1 MTRLPAAP
9 PALPAPT
16 VSWDDLQI
24 PLPPVPPMPDLPFLP
39 GLPDFWGTPMQ
50 WLVVVPALT
59 ALAVI
64 TLSGRSNRLAAWL
77 GVGGGLV
84 TFLAA
89 LWQLV
94 VLVRLDGR
102 HTSGSLGALP
112 FGELSV
118 PLGLQVGWP
127 LGLVA
132 VAVALVALVV
142 QVYGRWY
149 LWYDPRYKVFAA
161 TVAAFTAAM
170 LLTVLADD
178 VLLLLVGWEVMGWCS
193 YLLIGHHSTRAAA
206 RRAALKALVVTR
218 TADVG
223 VVLGLVV
230 LAAGAGTTSLTRIVE
245 HWSQVAG
252 EAAAGSSPGGPGPAL
267 TAAMVLLVVGVAG
280 KSALFPFQDWLP
292 DAMEGPTPA
301 SALIHAATMVA
312 AGTVV
317 LVHVFPLL
325 AVTDPARLLLA
336 VLAAVTMLG
345 AALLAFAQGD
355 LKRLLAWSTVSQV
368 ALMLGAL
375 AAATPQT
382 GPDAATQHLLAH
394 AWFKALLFLSA
405 GWLGV
410 LVGGTAMAVVASGGR
425 RYRVLRR
432 RFAWGLLAL
441 AGVPPFVGFVS
452 KELVL
457 GTAETGAIGAGGAAS
472 VVVLAAVGASAP
484 LTAAYCMRAWL
495 VLDRPTL
502 AQQHAAT
509 YHTGPVERI
518 DDFFDEPQVVH
529 EAEGVER
536 AEAAIT
542 SSARLGTTVLTVM
555 TLLGSIVALL
565 PVWRSDVH
573 LNVQLLLATLVLM
586 AAAALAVWF
595 AARGV
600 RTRDAAARVPARLS
614 LAAERGL
621 GADYAYRLVVA
632 TPVMALA
639 RAVTWFDG
647 QVLDAWVRGAGSG
660 ARLVGRAGDLLTP
673 RRVTPSLAGVLGGM
687 LLVVL
692 VAVVTS

>member
-1 MTRLPAAP
+1 MTRLHAAP
-9 PALPAPT
+9 AVPT
-16 VSWDDLQI
+16 LSWDDLQI
-24 PLPPVPPMPDLPFLP
+24 PLPPLPPMPDLSFLP

-50 WLVVVPALT
+50 WLVAVPALT

-64 TLSGRSNRLAAWL
+64 TLSGRSNRLGAWL

-94 VLVRLDGR
+94 VLVRVDGR
-102 HTSGSLGALP
+102 HTSGSIGALP
-112 FGELSV
+112 LGELSV
-118 PLGLQVGWP
+118 PLGLQVDWP

-149 LWYDPRYKVFAA
+149 LWYDPRYTVFAA

-170 LLTVLADD
+170 MLTVLADD

-206 RRAALKALVVTR
+206 RRAALKALLVTR

-230 LAAGAGTTSLTRIVE
+230 LAAGARTTSLTGIVE
-245 HWSQVAG
+245 HWTGVAG
-252 EAAAGSSPGGPGPAL
+252 AAAEPGSPGPTL

-317 LVHVFPLL
+317 LVHLFPLL
-325 AVTDPARLLLA
+325 AATGTARLLLA

-425 RYRVLRR
+425 RYRDRGADHQGGSGGIADLARRGGRCRPAGGGKQGAQLPHGSAARIGTRRRRAPRDLRR
-432 RFAWGLLAL
+432 
-441 AGVPPFVGFVS
+441 P
-452 KELVL
+452 
-457 GTAETGAIGAGGAAS
+457 
-472 VVVLAAVGASAP
+472 
-484 LTAAYCMRAWL
+484 
-495 VLDRPTL
+495 DRPHHVRPRPGRLLVRGQSQRWVRL
-502 AQQHAAT
+502 ASTIARPTRSVLCWALW
-509 YHTGPVERI
+509 
-518 DDFFDEPQVVH
+518 
-529 EAEGVER
+529 
-536 AEAAIT
+536 AAI
-542 SSARLGTTVLTVM
+542 
-555 TLLGSIVALL
+555 ALL
-565 PVWRSDVH
+565 
-573 LNVQLLLATLVLM
+573 
-586 AAAALAVWF
+586 
-595 AARGV
+595 
-600 RTRDAAARVPARLS
+600 
-614 LAAERGL
+614 
-621 GADYAYRLVVA
+621 
-632 TPVMALA
+632 
-639 RAVTWFDG
+639 
-647 QVLDAWVRGAGSG
+647 SG
-660 ARLVGRAGDLLTP
+660 R
-673 RRVTPSLAGVLGGM
+673 M
-687 LLVVL
+687 
-692 VAVVTS
+692 

>member
-9 PALPAPT
+9 PAPT

-24 PLPPVPPMPDLPFLP
+24 PLPPLPPMPDLPFLP
-39 GLPDFWGTPMQ
+39 GVPDFWGTPMQ
-50 WLVVVPALT
+50 WLVAVPALT

-94 VLVRLDGR
+94 VLVRVDGR
-102 HTSGSLGALP
+102 HVSGSVGALP
-112 FGELSV
+112 LGELTV
-118 PLGLQVGWP
+118 PLGLQVDWP

-149 LWYDPRYKVFAA
+149 LWYDPRYTVFAA

-206 RRAALKALVVTR
+206 RRAALKALLVTR

-230 LAAGAGTTSLTRIVE
+230 LAAGAGTTSLTGIVE
-245 HWSQVAG
+245 HWSGVAEVAG
-252 EAAAGSSPGGPGPAL
+252 EAGSPGPAL

-317 LVHVFPLL
+317 LVHLFPLL
-325 AVTDPARLLLA
+325 AATDTARTLLA

-368 ALMLGAL
+368 ALMLGA
-375 AAATPQT
+375 
-382 GPDAATQHLLAH
+382 
-394 AWFKALLFLSA
+394 S
-405 GWLGV
+405 
-410 LVGGTAMAVVASGGR
+410 
-425 RYRVLRR
+425 RR
-432 RFAWGLLAL
+432 RRRRRVRTRRPSTCSRTPGSRRCSSSR
-441 AGVPPFVGFVS
+441 P
-452 KELVL
+452 
-457 GTAETGAIGAGGAAS
+457 GGSAS
-472 VVVLAAVGASAP
+472 SSVARRWPWSPRAVGATACCGDGSPGASSPSRGCLPSSGSSPRSWSSAP
-484 LTAAYCMRAWL
+484 PRPAPSGPAARPRSWCSPPWVHRHLSPPPTACGPGWSWTGRPWPSSTR
-495 VLDRPTL
+495 RPT
-502 AQQHAAT
+502 T
-509 YHTGPVERI
+509 PDRWNGST
-518 DDFFDEPQVVH
+518 
-529 EAEGVER
+529 
-536 AEAAIT
+536 T
-542 SSARLGTTVLTVM
+542 SSTSPRSCTRPR
-555 TLLGSIVALL
+555 GSSA
-565 PVWRSDVH
+565 PRPRSPPPPG
-573 LNVQLLLATLVLM
+573 
-586 AAAALAVWF
+586 W
-595 AARGV
+595 
-600 RTRDAAARVPARLS
+600 
-614 LAAERGL
+614 
-621 GADYAYRLVVA
+621 
-632 TPVMALA
+632 
-639 RAVTWFDG
+639 
-647 QVLDAWVRGAGSG
+647 
-660 ARLVGRAGDLLTP
+660 GRP
-673 RRVTPSLAGVLGGM
+673 C
-687 LLVVL
+687 
-692 VAVVTS
+692 

>member
-1 MTRLPAAP
+1 MTRMPAAP
-9 PALPAPT
+9 PAPT

-24 PLPPVPPMPDLPFLP
+24 PLPPLPPMPDLPFLP
-39 GLPDFWGTPMQ
+39 GVPDFWGTPMQ
-50 WLVVVPALT
+50 WLVAVPALT

-94 VLVRLDGR
+94 VLVRVDGR
-102 HTSGSLGALP
+102 HVSGSVGALP
-112 FGELSV
+112 LGELTV
-118 PLGLQVGWP
+118 PLGLQVDWP

-149 LWYDPRYKVFAA
+149 LWYDPRYTVFAA

-206 RRAALKALVVTR
+206 RRAALKALLVTR

-230 LAAGAGTTSLTRIVE
+230 LAAGAGTTSLTGIVE
-245 HWSQVAG
+245 HWSGVAEVAG
-252 EAAAGSSPGGPGPAL
+252 EAGSPGPAL

-317 LVHVFPLL
+317 LVHLFPLL
-325 AVTDPARLLLA
+325 AATDPARTLLA

-457 GTAETGAIGAGGAAS
+457 GTAETGAVGAGGPAS

-542 SSARLGTTVLTVM
+542 SSARLGTTVLTLM
-555 TLLGSIVALL
+555 TLLGSVVALL

-632 TPVMALA
+632 TPVLALA

-647 QVLDAWVRGAGSG
+647 EVLDAWVRGAGAG

>member
-1 MTRLPAAP
+1 MTRLHAAP
-9 PALPAPT
+9 AVPT
-16 VSWDDLQI
+16 LSWDDLQI
-24 PLPPVPPMPDLPFLP
+24 PLPPLPPMPDLSFLP

-50 WLVVVPALT
+50 WLVAVPALT

-64 TLSGRSNRLAAWL
+64 TLSGRSNRLGAWL

-94 VLVRLDGR
+94 VLVRVDGR
-102 HTSGSLGALP
+102 HTSGSIGALP
-112 FGELSV
+112 LGELSV
-118 PLGLQVGWP
+118 PLGLQVDWP

-149 LWYDPRYKVFAA
+149 LWYDPRYTVFAA

-170 LLTVLADD
+170 MLTVLADD

-206 RRAALKALVVTR
+206 RRAALKALLVTR

-230 LAAGAGTTSLTRIVE
+230 LAAGARTTSLTGIVE
-245 HWSQVAG
+245 HWTGVAG
-252 EAAAGSSPGGPGPAL
+252 AAAEPGSPGPAL

-317 LVHVFPLL
+317 LVHLFPLL
-325 AVTDPARLLLA
+325 AATGTARLLLA

-457 GTAETGAIGAGGAAS
+457 GTAETGAVGSGGLAS

-542 SSARLGTTVLTVM
+542 SSARLGTTVLTMM
-555 TLLGSIVALL
+555 TILGSVVALL

-600 RTRDAAARVPARLS
+600 RTRDAAARVPAGLS

-632 TPVMALA
+632 TPVLALA

-647 QVLDAWVRGAGSG
+647 AVLDAWVRGAGAG